1 MVDGWVVGETV
12 SHAASEGGED
22 GWEED
27 SLFGQAGATRGAC
40 SPLGRF
46 LRGPL
51 EGAGGMASSIEPP
64 LASATSGWVVA
75 STAAANAAVAALRA
89 TPNTS
94 FASS

>member
-1 MVDGWVVGETV
+1 M
-12 SHAASEGGED
+12 
-22 GWEED
+22 
-27 SLFGQAGATRGAC
+27 
-40 SPLGRF
+40 
-46 LRGPL
+46 

-94 FASS
+94 FAPS